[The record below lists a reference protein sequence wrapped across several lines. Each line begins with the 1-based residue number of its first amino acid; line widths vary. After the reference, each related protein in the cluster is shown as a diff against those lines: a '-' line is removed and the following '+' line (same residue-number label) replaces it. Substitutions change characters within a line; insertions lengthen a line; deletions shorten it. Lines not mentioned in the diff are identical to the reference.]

1 MAIMLLYFK
10 AADYFNIIDKPNQR
24 SSHTE
29 ITLRGG
35 GIIFWFAAL
44 LYFVQNPEH
53 NYFFFTGITLV
64 SLVSF
69 WDDIQSLSNK
79 IRISIHFISITLIFY
94 DLGLFNLTP
103 VWSVVIAYILAIGL
117 INAYNFMDGING
129 ITGLY
134 TLVVLGSLFY
144 VNSKIQLFIDSSFV
158 KYGMIASL
166 VFLFFN
172 YRKKAKCFAG
182 DVGSIAIA
190 FWIIYL
196 VLKLILNTSSFI
208 WLLFLAVYGVDA
220 VCTIIHRLYLK
231 QNIFEAHRLH
241 LYQVLSNEC
250 KIQHRIVSLYYALVQ
265 AVISLLVIF
274 LYQKVDDLILFLIVI
289 LPLLLIYSSKFY
301 LLKKNE
307 IKYMIPKVIQ
317 GGNFSDHRGI
327 ISYVNDFSFKDI
339 ERFYIISNS
348 DENPIRAWQGHKLD
362 SKNFYC
368 VSGSFKIHFVK
379 IDNWENPSKNLPIET
394 IIVSEFDSKIVHIP
408 IGYANAIQSLETNS
422 KLISFSTLP
431 LINVKEDDARYPSDY
446 WNLNG

>member
-1 MAIMLLYFK
+1 MEYILLGFILMILMLLYFK
-10 AADYFNIIDKPNQR
+10 AADRFNIIDKPNQR

-35 GIIFWFAAL
+35 GIIFWFSAL
-44 LYFVQNPEH
+44 LYFVQNVAN

-79 IRISIHFISITLIFY
+79 IRISIHFIAITLIFY
-94 DLGLFNLTP
+94 DLGLFSLVP
-103 VWSVVIAYILAIGL
+103 VWNVVIAYILAIGL

-134 TLVVLGSLFY
+134 TLVVLGSLLY
-144 VNSKIQLFIDSSFV
+144 VNTKIQLFTDGSFI
-158 KYGMIASL
+158 KYGIIASL

-196 VLKLILNTSSFI
+196 VLKLILNTSSLI

-241 LYQVLSNEC
+241 LYQVLSNEY
-250 KIQHRIVSLYYALVQ
+250 KIQHRIVSLCYALVQ
-265 AVISLLVIF
+265 ATISFGVIF
-274 LYQKVDDLILFLIVI
+274 LYHKVEDIILFVIVI
-289 LPLLLIYSSKFY
+289 IPLLLVYSSKFY
-301 LLKKNE
+301 LLKK
-307 IKYMIPKVIQ
+307 I
-317 GGNFSDHRGI
+317 
-327 ISYVNDFSFKDI
+327 
-339 ERFYIISNS
+339 
-348 DENPIRAWQGHKLD
+348 
-362 SKNFYC
+362 
-368 VSGSFKIHFVK
+368 
-379 IDNWENPSKNLPIET
+379 NL
-394 IIVSEFDSKIVHIP
+394 
-408 IGYANAIQSLETNS
+408 
-422 KLISFSTLP
+422 
-431 LINVKEDDARYPSDY
+431 R
-446 WNLNG
+446 LNI

>member
-1 MAIMLLYFK
+1 MIIMLLYFK
-10 AADYFNIIDKPNQR
+10 VADRFNIIDKPNQR

-35 GIIFWFAAL
+35 GIIFWFSAL
-44 LYFVQNPEH
+44 LYFIQHVQN

-79 IRISIHFISITLIFY
+79 IRISIHFLAITLIFY
-94 DLGLFNLTP
+94 DLGLFSLLP
-103 VWSVVIAYILAIGL
+103 IWGSLIVYILAIGL

-134 TLVVLGSLFY
+134 TLAVLGALLY
-144 VNSKIQLFIDSSFV
+144 VNTKVQLFTDGSFI

-196 VLKLILNTSSFI
+196 ITKLALITNSII

-220 VCTIIHRLYLK
+220 ICTIIHRLYLK

-241 LYQVLSNEC
+241 FYQVLSNEY
-250 KIQHRIVSLYYALVQ
+250 KIQHRLVSLYYALVQ
-265 AVISLLVIF
+265 IVISILVIM
-274 LYQKVDDLILFLIVI
+274 LYQKVDDIVLFLLVIAPLILVYTL
-289 LPLLLIYSSKFY
+289 KFY
-301 LLKKNE
+301 LLN
-307 IKYMIPKVIQ
+307 KY
-317 GGNFSDHRGI
+317 NLRLNH
-327 ISYVNDFSFKDI
+327 
-339 ERFYIISNS
+339 
-348 DENPIRAWQGHKLD
+348 D
-362 SKNFYC
+362 S
-368 VSGSFKIHFVK
+368 
-379 IDNWENPSKNLPIET
+379 
-394 IIVSEFDSKIVHIP
+394 
-408 IGYANAIQSLETNS
+408 
-422 KLISFSTLP
+422 
-431 LINVKEDDARYPSDY
+431 
-446 WNLNG
+446 